1 MNNIMILDVQCRP
14 RSFKKDALESPPR
27 KLGKL
32 QDHLSS
38 VELANQIS
46 LLQGQ
51 LSTVQRLLSAS
62 LHTSKRVNWIRCTGR
77 SRRSD
82 TEVPHLPQLDSE
94 FA

>member
-1 MNNIMILDVQCRP
+1 MNNIMILDVECRP
-14 RSFKKDALESPPR
+14 RAFKKDALESPPR

-32 QDHLSS
+32 RAHLSS

-62 LHTSKRVNWIRCTGR
+62 LRTSKRVK
-77 SRRSD
+77 
-82 TEVPHLPQLDSE
+82 LD
-94 FA
+94 